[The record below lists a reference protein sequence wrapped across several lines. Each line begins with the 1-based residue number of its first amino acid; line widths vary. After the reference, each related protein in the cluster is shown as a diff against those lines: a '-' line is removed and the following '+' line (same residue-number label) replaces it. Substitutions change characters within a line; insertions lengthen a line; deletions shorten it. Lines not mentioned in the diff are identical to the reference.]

1 MFAND
6 HIVEYPDFTMD
17 GTTTPDIS
25 QIRTRTPLPY
35 GTRVNFVELIFEWL
49 IQKYALVLLI
59 SN

>member
-35 GTRVNFVELIFEWL
+35 GELIFELIFELL

>member
-35 GTRVNFVELIFEWL
+35 GVLILVELIFELL

>member
-35 GTRVNFVELIFEWL
+35 GVLILVELIFEL
-49 IQKYALVLLI
+49 LLQKCALVLLI

>member
-35 GTRVNFVELIFEWL
+35 GVLILLNLLELL
-49 IQKYALVLLI
+49 IQKYVLVILL
-59 SN
+59 SLN

>member
-35 GTRVNFVELIFEWL
+35 GVLILLNLFELL
-49 IQKYALVLLI
+49 IQKYALVILL
-59 SN
+59 SLN

>member
-35 GTRVNFVELIFEWL
+35 GELIFEL
-49 IQKYALVLLI
+49 IYL
-59 SN
+59 SY

>member
-35 GTRVNFVELIFEWL
+35 GKKEICSRLENNRHRYLFVCT
-49 IQKYALVLLI
+49 
-59 SN
+59 